1 MFPFPSYLGRHAHGD
16 QYKATDVVIPG
27 NGVVKMVYTP
37 TSGEVQEYTI
47 FDFKDGGGVVMG

>member
-1 MFPFPSYLGRHAHGD
+1 LFSGRHAHGD

-37 TSGEVQEYTI
+37 TSGEVQEYTV